1 MLHGYI
7 QFVEN
12 YPLFSAVIQFAI
24 LGTLGEAVS
33 RKVAHQKIFNFFV
46 GLRKAVVWSIL
57 AIMIK
62 YAFVGFFGFTHSL
75 VLANLLPQSADKVI
89 FVRAFFV
96 SAFTNLIF
104 GPIMIYSHRFLD
116 NLLMRR
122 GRNYS
127 NINGALWTLVWF
139 WIPAHTLTFS
149 LPATYQIGL
158 AALWSIVLGGILGY
172 FESKK
177 ATKN

>member
-1 MLHGYI
+1 MNFYVE
-7 QFVEN
+7 FVKN
-12 YPLFSAVIQFAI
+12 YPILSAVVQFAV
-24 LGTLGEAVS
+24 LGTIGEVIS
-33 RKVAHQKIFNFFV
+33 RKMAHSKVFGLAVALK
-46 GLRKAVVWSIL
+46 KAVVWSIL

-62 YAFVGFFGFTHSL
+62 YAFVGFFGFVHSL
-75 VLANLLPQSADKVI
+75 VAAHLLPSAADSNI

-116 NLLMRR
+116 NFFMRKH
-122 GRNYS
+122 NYS
-127 NINGALWTLVWF
+127 NMAGALWTLVWF

-149 LPATYQIGL
+149 LPVDYQIGL
-158 AALWSIVLGGILGY
+158 AAVWSVVLGIILGY

-177 ATKN
+177 VSAK

>member
-1 MLHGYI
+1 MLHWYI
-7 QFVEN
+7 QFVES

-24 LGTLGEAVS
+24 LGTFGEALS
-33 RKVAHQKIFNFFV
+33 RKVARQKVFNFFI
-46 GLRKAVVWSIL
+46 GLRKAIVWSIL
-57 AIMIK
+57 AVMIK

-75 VLANLLPQSADKVI
+75 VSANLLPQSANNVI
-89 FVRAFFV
+89 VVRAFFV
-96 SAFTNLIF
+96 STFTNLIF

-116 NLLMRR
+116 NLFMRR
-122 GRNYS
+122 GNNYS
-127 NINGALWTLVWF
+127 NIKGALWTLVWF

-149 LPATYQIGL
+149 LPVTYQIGL

-177 ATKN
+177 VVGN